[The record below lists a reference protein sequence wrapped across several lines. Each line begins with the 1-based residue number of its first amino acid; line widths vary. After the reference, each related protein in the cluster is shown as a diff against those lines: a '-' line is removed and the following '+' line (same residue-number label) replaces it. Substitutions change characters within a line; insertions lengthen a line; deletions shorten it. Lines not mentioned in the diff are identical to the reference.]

1 MGADVSI
8 VQDNAYNDMISSWI
22 QTSSGLTEDKLA
34 VFTAEFRLFC
44 KSEQIKDVPLHA
56 TVGFRSGTGGFKT
69 VTTLND
75 VNVMRNEGGSY
86 QFSFALPH
94 KDTPSGEYKA
104 DIYFAGE
111 KAKAA
116 SVSIMHSV
124 PLVSGRHMEM
134 LALVILAAN
143 AYYVQSKFST
153 SQ

>member
-8 VQDNAYNDMISSWI
+8 VQDNAYNDMISSYI
-22 QTSSGLTEDKLA
+22 QTSSGLTEDKMA
-34 VFTAEFRLFC
+34 VFSAEFRLFC
-44 KSEQIKDVPLHA
+44 KSEQIKDVPVHA
-56 TVGFRSGTGGFKT
+56 SISYRSGSGAFTT
-69 VTTLND
+69 VATLND
-75 VNVMRNEGGSY
+75 VAVLRNEGGSY

-104 DIYFAGE
+104 DIFFAGE

-134 LALVILAAN
+134 LAMVILAAN
-143 AYYVQSKFST
+143 AYYVQSKFS
-153 SQ
+153 